1 MKNLM
6 ILIFVLT
13 GMMIVGIQT
22 GFTQYQ
28 WSNEVFITQ
37 GNNPDMVVD
46 PATGRL
52 HIIAM
57 TTTGVKYVVAD
68 RNGKVLFQEMV
79 PGTEK
84 DSGMYRFGA
93 TIAIDSK
100 KMPHIGFREN
110 AFDNYYDIFY
120 TYKSESGWSKRLQ
133 LGDNV
138 HRGYVVQVAIDS
150 TDRVHFAHG
159 STDPAT
165 NYGPIHYYIIQNNK
179 VIFDQ
184 HDIMQIRGDERL
196 AMDVTPQG
204 IVELVTG
211 DLSYPSTG
219 GPIFYWRSSA
229 PGEKLI
235 YKGDIHSSDARGG
248 SNGSPDLFIDAAG
261 YVHVC
266 YGAELDISVPIAP
279 TVRYSR
285 IKAGSV
291 QRDTHVTD
299 SGELEGQKFP
309 VGIGSLAA
317 SEDAF
322 KIVVAYLA
330 TETGQLYA
338 RLSQTGGATWEAP
351 VRLADGWNHAEGR
364 NKQIVRA
371 YRSNF
376 YVLYPSGSGIKLRY
390 LKMTVNTPPIAKIG
404 GPYTG
409 NEGTPVQFNAS
420 ASSDPDGT
428 IMKYLWDF
436 QNDGVW
442 DDTTTAPIVA
452 YIYNDD
458 FSGIVKLK
466 VIDSEDDFAVD
477 STTVTISNV
486 APTAEAGGPYS
497 GKWATNISL
506 NGNATDPS
514 SQDALALKYEW
525 DLDND
530 GIFESIGKNVVAKY
544 TQTERHLVWL
554 KVTDDENGVGLDS
567 ATVVIDN
574 EPPVVTQIPNQS
586 MRKGESFKAITL
598 DDYVTDPDNA
608 DDQIIWSVAD
618 NNHVNIV
625 ITNRVAKVAVINTN
639 WVGSDTVLF
648 IAKDPGDRADTSAT
662 IFSVT
667 PGNQPPVLSKIPE
680 QTILEN
686 EKFNSIHLDNY
697 VNDPDNSDDQISWSY
712 RGNQQLSITMNN
724 RILTVAVAD
733 SEWAGSE
740 TVKFIATDPEGLKD
754 STTTIF
760 TIVALNDPPIVSRIP
775 NQTIT
780 PGNTFQPINLD
791 DYVQDADNM
800 DNEMTWTAFG
810 GVELQVQIANRVATV
825 MIPRADWL
833 GSETIIF
840 YARDPWGLTGNSI
853 AVFTVQSSTDVAEEN
868 KELPTKFALYPN
880 FPNPFNPDTWISFDV
895 PEVSQVRIAIYNRL
909 GQKVRALLDETKPA
923 GRYRQKWDGTDDW
936 GRKVSS
942 GVYFYRLET
951 NNFTATNKMILIL

>member
-1 MKNLM
+1 
-6 ILIFVLT
+6 
-13 GMMIVGIQT
+13 
-22 GFTQYQ
+22 
-28 WSNEVFITQ
+28 
-37 GNNPDMVVD
+37 
-46 PATGRL
+46 
-52 HIIAM
+52 
-57 TTTGVKYVVAD
+57 
-68 RNGKVLFQEMV
+68 
-79 PGTEK
+79 
-84 DSGMYRFGA
+84 
-93 TIAIDSK
+93 AIDSK

-120 TYKSESGWSKRLQ
+120 TYKSEAGWSKRLQ

-159 STDPAT
+159 STDPET
-165 NYGPIHYYIIQNNK
+165 NYGPIHYYIIQDNK
-179 VIFDQ
+179 IIFDQ

-204 IVELVTG
+204 VVELVTG

-285 IKAGSV
+285 IKDGGV

-309 VGIGSLAA
+309 VGIGSVAA

-330 TETGQLYA
+330 SETGQLYA

-351 VRLADGWNHAEGR
+351 VRLADGWSHAEGR

-376 YVLYPSGSGIKLRY
+376 YVVYPSGSGIKLRH
-390 LKMTVNTPPIAKIG
+390 LKMTINQPPVAEIG
-404 GPYTG
+404 GPYSG

-428 IMKYLWDF
+428 IVKYVWDF
-436 QNDGVW
+436 QKDGVW
-442 DDTTTAPIVA
+442 DDTTATPIA
-452 YIYNDD
+452 SHTYPDD
-458 FSGIVKLK
+458 FSGFIKLK
-466 VIDSEDDFAVD
+466 VIDGEDDFATD
-477 STTVTISNV
+477 STTITISNV
-486 APTAEAGGPYS
+486 APAAEAGGPYS
-497 GKWATNISL
+497 GKWATNVNLS
-506 NGNATDPS
+506 GSAVDPGA
-514 SQDALALKYEW
+514 QDALTLKYEW

-530 GIFESIGKNVVAKY
+530 GIYESIGKSVQANY
-544 TQTERHLVWL
+544 TRGERHSVWL
-554 KVTDDENGVGLDS
+554 RVTDDENGVGLDS
-567 ATVVIDN
+567 AMVVISN
-574 EPPVVTQIPNQS
+574 EPPIVSQIPNQS
-586 MRKGESFKAITL
+586 IRKGESFKSIAL
-598 DDYVTDPDNA
+598 DDYVTDPDNP
-608 DDQIIWSVAD
+608 DDQVIWTIAN
-618 NNHVNIV
+618 NNHVNIAV
-625 ITNRVAKVAVINTN
+625 TNREAKVTVINAN

-648 IAKDPGDRADTSAT
+648 IAKDTGDRADTSAT
-662 IFSVT
+662 VFSVT
-667 PGNQPPVLSKIPE
+667 PGNQPPVLTKISE

-686 EKFNSIHLDNY
+686 ELFKSVNLDDY
-697 VNDPDNSDDQISWSY
+697 VNDPDNSDDQISWRF
-712 RGNQQLSITMNN
+712 RGNQQLGVTIAN
-724 RILTVAVAD
+724 RILQIAVAD

-740 TVKFIATDPEGLKD
+740 SVTFIATDPEGLKD

-760 TIVALNDPPIVSRIP
+760 TIVALNDPPVVTRIP

-780 PGNTFQPINLD
+780 PGNTFPPINLD
-791 DYVQDADNM
+791 DYVTDADNK

-810 GVELQVQIANRVATV
+810 AVQLQVQIVNHIATITV
-825 MIPRADWL
+825 PSLDWM

-840 YARDPWGLTGNSI
+840 YAKDPWGLTGNSI
-853 AVFTVQSSTDVAEEN
+853 TVFAVQNSTDVAEEN
-868 KELPTKFALYPN
+868 EGLPTKFALHPN
-880 FPNPFNPDTWISFDV
+880 FPNPFNPDTWISFDM
-895 PEVSQVRIAIYNRL
+895 PEISQVRISIYNRL
-909 GQKVRALLDETKPA
+909 GQKVRTLIDETRPA
-923 GRYRQKWDGTDDW
+923 GRFQIKWNGTDDL
-936 GRKVSS
+936 GRQVSS
-942 GVYFYRLET
+942 GIYFYQIET
-951 NNFTATNKMILIL
+951 DKYTATKKMILLM